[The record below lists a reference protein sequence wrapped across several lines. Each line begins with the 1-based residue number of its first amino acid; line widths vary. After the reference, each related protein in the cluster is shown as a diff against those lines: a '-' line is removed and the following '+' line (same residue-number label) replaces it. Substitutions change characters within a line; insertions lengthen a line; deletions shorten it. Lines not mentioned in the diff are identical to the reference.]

1 MAGHEGRL
9 DVIVTDVVM
18 PGPTGPV
25 TVERIR
31 AMRPGVPALFVT
43 GYASRTI
50 TAERGLGTAVLQKPY
65 RGQALLA
72 RIEALLASIPPGRA
86 ER

>member
-1 MAGHEGRL
+1 
-9 DVIVTDVVM
+9 M

-43 GYASRTI
+43 GYASRSI
-50 TAERGLGTAVLQKPY
+50 TSERGLGTSLLQKPY
-65 RGQALLA
+65 RQAALLE
-72 RIEALLASIPPGRA
+72 RIEALLSSA
-86 ER
+86 EHARPEP